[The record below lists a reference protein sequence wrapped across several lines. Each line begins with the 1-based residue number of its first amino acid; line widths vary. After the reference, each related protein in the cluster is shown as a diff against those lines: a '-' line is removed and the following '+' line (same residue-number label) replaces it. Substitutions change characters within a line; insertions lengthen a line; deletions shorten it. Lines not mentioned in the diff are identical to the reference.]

1 MDKGRQGERYLLT
14 GENASFK
21 LVFDMAA
28 IISETKK
35 PRFSIPLCIIE
46 SYGWLLVLV
55 SRLTGNLPLIS
66 PPVCPIA
73 LTTQFWPCYSFGVLF
88 FFFFLSI
95 ELAIVIILLISDSIL
110 PFYEQTVHVL
120 RHQWEYSCEKAKT
133 ELGYNPRG
141 LEDGLKEVLPWLKSM
156 GVIKYWGKMLVV
168 TCVVALHGWDVN

>member
-66 PPVCPIA
+66 PP
-73 LTTQFWPCYSFGVLF
+73 
-88 FFFFLSI
+88 
-95 ELAIVIILLISDSIL
+95 
-110 PFYEQTVHVL
+110 TVHVL

-156 GVIKYWGKMLVV
+156 GVIKY
-168 TCVVALHGWDVN
+168 

>member
-1 MDKGRQGERYLLT
+1 LWSQLIERFAGRLPGYIGYGNDKFSFCHVDDLVDGHIAAMDKGRQGERYLLT

-73 LTTQFWPCYSFGVLF
+73 LTTQFWSCYSFGVF
-88 FFFFLSI
+88 FFIYRVGYRDNSFDIWLYTIFLRADCTCS
-95 ELAIVIILLISDSIL
+95 
-110 PFYEQTVHVL
+110 
-120 RHQWEYSCEKAKT
+120 KT
-133 ELGYNPRG
+133 SVGIFMWKGQDRARL
-141 LEDGLKEVLPWLKSM
+141 
-156 GVIKYWGKMLVV
+156 
-168 TCVVALHGWDVN
+168 